1 MLIRHAE
8 TARLILLSTAWA
20 RQGFF
25 RIWTEG
31 DPQDWVKIEAR
42 VDECRHISKA
52 DLDRERRSRPQAVFA
67 REYENA
73 FDSLEAGFFDA
84 DAIAAAFGA
93 VVGPTPPL
101 ADGDPDPVVSRA
113 PAFGSR
119 AFA

>member
-1 MLIRHAE
+1 M
-8 TARLILLSTAWA
+8 
-20 RQGFF
+20 
-25 RIWTEG
+25 
-31 DPQDWVKIEAR
+31 P
-42 VDECRHISKA
+42 
-52 DLDRERRSRPQAVFA
+52 PAVFA

-73 FDSLEAGFFDA
+73 FDSLEARFFDA

-113 PAFGSR
+113 PAFSSR